1 MVSAA
6 IWRMVFKLTPDW

>member
-6 IWRMVFKLTPDW
+6 IWRMAMFRVSS